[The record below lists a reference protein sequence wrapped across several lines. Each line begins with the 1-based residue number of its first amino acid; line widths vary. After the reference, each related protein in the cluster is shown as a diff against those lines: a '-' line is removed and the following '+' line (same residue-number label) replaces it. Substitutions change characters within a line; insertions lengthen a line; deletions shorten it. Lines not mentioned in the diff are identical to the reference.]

1 MSNGIKIGT
10 QKIIMMKIINK
21 IKRLYYHYKH
31 NKRYQKA
38 LDRAVNNLSNKID
51 QDITMKLKN
60 ESNI

>member
-1 MSNGIKIGT
+1 
-10 QKIIMMKIINK
+10 MKGYKLKRMKTINK

-51 QDITMKLKN
+51 QDIITKLKN
-60 ESNI
+60 EFNI